1 MKMNAVKIL
10 KYIAVV
16 CVAVLFLEVIYIIY
30 LVRDKSIYFDGIN
43 SIINV
48 GEKFVAVGSNNNN
61 DKFFEKAKITKYS
74 EEKEKVFEK
83 IYNKGYN
90 GVFFDVIEDSD
101 GNLIAVGSFESSEED
116 HLEGNR
122 VGLIVK
128 YDKDG
133 NLLYENTY
141 KVLDNSKFTSIDLVE
156 DGYVVCGQSVYDNMV
171 VGLSKDGGS
180 VIVKYDKKLNVE
192 WMNNYGDNKTSS
204 YNDMLVHDNYIYA
217 VGVTDSIVGIVS
229 KYDYDGNVIN
239 TVRYENT
246 DNLGFTGVVLF
257 DNQLLISGAISGEDK
272 SSDGLLLKYN
282 TDLAIT
288 KEVVYSEDSLERF
301 NQIIIDKHDNV
312 IVVGTSAMLDNSDSD
327 RVNVYT
333 HNGLIG
339 KYDKNLEKV
348 SVIEYGDDRDDYFTD
363 VIISKGNYLVSGY
376 SSYEDGSYL
385 SKFITYSDALKTLE
399 VE

>member
-1 MKMNAVKIL
+1 MKMNTVKLL

-16 CVAVLFLEVIYIIY
+16 CVAVLFLEIIYIIY
-30 LVRDKSIYFDGIN
+30 LARDKSIYFDGIN

-48 GEKFVAVGSNNNN
+48 GNKIVAVGSNNNN
-61 DKFFEKAKITKYS
+61 DKFFEKAKITKYN
-74 EEKEKVFEK
+74 ENKEKVFEK
-83 IYNKGYN
+83 IYNKGFN
-90 GVFFDVIEDSD
+90 GVFFDVIEDYD

-141 KVLDNSKFTSIDLVE
+141 KVLDNSKFTSIDLLE
-156 DGYVVCGQSVYDNMV
+156 DGYVVCGQSVYDDMV

-180 VIVKYDKKLNVE
+180 IIVRYDKELNVQ
-192 WMNNYGDNKTSS
+192 WSNNYGDNKSSS
-204 YNDMLVHDNYIYA
+204 YNDVLVYDNYIYT
-217 VGVTDSIVGIVS
+217 VGVTDSVVGIVS
-229 KYDYDGNVIN
+229 KYDFDGNAIN
-239 TVRYENT
+239 TVKYDNT
-246 DNLGFTGVVLF
+246 DNLGFTGIVLF
-257 DNQLLISGAISGEDK
+257 DNHLLVSGAKLDNN

-282 TDLAIT
+282 TDLVIT
-288 KEVVYSEDSLERF
+288 KDVVYVGNSNERF

-312 IVVGTSAMLDNSDSD
+312 VVVGTSAKLDNSSSD
-327 RVNVYT
+327 RVNVYI

-363 VIISKGNYLVSGY
+363 VIISKENYLVSGY

>member
-1 MKMNAVKIL
+1 MKMNTVKLL

-16 CVAVLFLEVIYIIY
+16 CVAVLFLEAIYIIY
-30 LVRDKSIYFDGIN
+30 VVRDKSIYFDGIN

-48 GEKFVAVGSNNNN
+48 GNKFVAVGSNNNN
-61 DKFFEKAKITKYS
+61 DKFFEKAKITKYN
-74 EEKEKVFEK
+74 EDKEKVFEK

-133 NLLYENTY
+133 NLLHENTY
-141 KVLDNSKFTSIDLVE
+141 SVLDNSKFTSIDLVE

-180 VIVKYDKKLNVE
+180 IIVKYDEELNVE
-192 WMNNYGDNKTSS
+192 WTNNYGDNKSAS
-204 YNDMLVHDNYIYA
+204 YNDILVYDNYIYT
-217 VGVTDSIVGIVS
+217 VGVTDSVVGIVS
-229 KYDYDGNVIN
+229 KYDFDGNVIN

-246 DNLGFTGVVLF
+246 DNLGFTGIVLF
-257 DNQLLISGAISGEDK
+257 DEHLLVSGAILDSDK

-288 KEVVYSEDSLERF
+288 KDIVYVSDSNERF
-301 NQIIIDKHDNV
+301 NQIIIDKHNNV
-312 IVVGTSAMLDNSDSD
+312 VVVGTSARLDNSSSD
-327 RVNVYT
+327 RVNVYI

>member
-1 MKMNAVKIL
+1 MKINTVKIL
-10 KYIAVV
+10 KYIAVL
-16 CVAVLFLEVIYIIY
+16 CVAVLFLEAIYIIY
-30 LVRDKSIYFDGIN
+30 LIRDKSIYFDGIN

-74 EEKEKVFEK
+74 EEKEKIFEK

-90 GVFFDVIEDSD
+90 GVFFDVIEDSE

-133 NLLYENTY
+133 NLLDENTY

-180 VIVKYDKKLNVE
+180 VIVKYDKELNVE

-204 YNDMLVHDNYIYA
+204 YNDILVHDNYIYT

-239 TVRYENT
+239 TVKYENT
-246 DNLGFTGVVLF
+246 DNLGFTGIVLF
-257 DNQLLISGAISGEDK
+257 DGHLLVSGAILGEDK

-288 KEVVYSEDSLERF
+288 KEVVYSDDSLERF
-301 NQIIIDKHDNV
+301 NQIIIDKYDNV
-312 IVVGTSAMLDNSDSD
+312 IVVGTSAMLDDSDSD

>member
-1 MKMNAVKIL
+1 MKMNTVKLL

-16 CVAVLFLEVIYIIY
+16 CVAVLFLEAIYIIY
-30 LVRDKSIYFDGIN
+30 VVRDKSIYFDGIN

-48 GEKFVAVGSNNNN
+48 GNKFVAVGSNNNN
-61 DKFFEKAKITKYS
+61 DKFFEKAKITKYN
-74 EEKEKVFEK
+74 EDKEKVFEK

-141 KVLDNSKFTSIDLVE
+141 RVLDNSKFTSIDLVE

-180 VIVKYDKKLNVE
+180 IIVKYDEELNVE
-192 WMNNYGDNKTSS
+192 WTNNYGDNKSSS
-204 YNDMLVHDNYIYA
+204 YNDILVYDNYIYT
-217 VGVTDSIVGIVS
+217 VGVTDSVVGIVS
-229 KYDYDGNVIN
+229 KYDFDGNVIN

-246 DNLGFTGVVLF
+246 DNLGFTGIVLF
-257 DNQLLISGAISGEDK
+257 DEHLLVSGAILDSDK

-288 KEVVYSEDSLERF
+288 KDIVYVSDSNERF
-301 NQIIIDKHDNV
+301 NQIIIDKHNNV
-312 IVVGTSAMLDNSDSD
+312 VVVGTSAKLDNSSSD
-327 RVNVYT
+327 RVNVYI

>member
-1 MKMNAVKIL
+1 MKMNTVKLL

-16 CVAVLFLEVIYIIY
+16 CVAVLFLETIYIIY
-30 LVRDKSIYFDGIN
+30 LARDKSIYFDGIN

-48 GEKFVAVGSNNNN
+48 GNKIVAVGSNNNN
-61 DKFFEKAKITKYS
+61 DKFFEKAKITKYN
-74 EEKEKVFEK
+74 ENKEKVFEK
-83 IYNKGYN
+83 IYNKGFN

-141 KVLDNSKFTSIDLVE
+141 KVLDNSKFTSIDLLE
-156 DGYVVCGQSVYDNMV
+156 DGYVVCGQSVYDDMV

-180 VIVKYDKKLNVE
+180 IIVRYDKELNVQ
-192 WMNNYGDNKTSS
+192 WSNNYGDNKSSS
-204 YNDMLVHDNYIYA
+204 YNDILVYDNYIYT
-217 VGVTDSIVGIVS
+217 VGVTDSVVGIVS
-229 KYDYDGNVIN
+229 KYDFDGNVIN
-239 TVRYENT
+239 TVKYDNT
-246 DNLGFTGVVLF
+246 DNLGFTGIVLF
-257 DNQLLISGAISGEDK
+257 DNHLLVSGAKLDNN

-282 TDLAIT
+282 TDLVIT
-288 KEVVYSEDSLERF
+288 KDIVYVGNSNERF

-312 IVVGTSAMLDNSDSD
+312 VVVGTSAKLDNSNSD
-327 RVNVYT
+327 RVNVYI

>member
-1 MKMNAVKIL
+1 MKMNAIKIL

-16 CVAVLFLEVIYIIY
+16 CVAVLFLEAIYIIY

-48 GEKFVAVGSNNNN
+48 GDKFVAVGSNNNN

-74 EEKEKVFEK
+74 EDKEKVFEK

-90 GVFFDVIEDSD
+90 GVFFDVIEDSE
-101 GNLIAVGSFESSEED
+101 GNLIAVGSFESSEDD

-180 VIVKYDKKLNVE
+180 IIVKYDKELNVE

-204 YNDMLVHDNYIYA
+204 YNDILVHDNYIYT

-229 KYDYDGNVIN
+229 KYDFNGNMIN
-239 TVRYENT
+239 TVKYENT
-246 DNLGFTGVVLF
+246 DNLGFTGIVLF
-257 DNQLLISGAISGEDK
+257 DNQLLISGAMLEDDK

-282 TDLAIT
+282 FDLVIT
-288 KEVVYSEDSLERF
+288 KNVVYSGDNFERF
-301 NQIIIDKHDNV
+301 NQIIIDEHDNV
-312 IVVGTSAMLDNSDSD
+312 IIVGTSALLDNSDSD
-327 RVNVYT
+327 RVNVYS

-385 SKFITYSDALKTLE
+385 SKFITYSDALKVLG

>member
-1 MKMNAVKIL
+1 MKMNTVKLL

-16 CVAVLFLEVIYIIY
+16 CVAVLFLEAIYIIY
-30 LVRDKSIYFDGIN
+30 VVRDKSIYFDGIN

-48 GEKFVAVGSNNNN
+48 GNKFVAVGSNNNN
-61 DKFFEKAKITKYS
+61 DKFFEKAKITKYN
-74 EEKEKVFEK
+74 EDKEKVFEK

-141 KVLDNSKFTSIDLVE
+141 SVLDNSKFTSIDLVE

-180 VIVKYDKKLNVE
+180 IIVKYDEELNVE
-192 WMNNYGDNKTSS
+192 WTNNYGDNKSSS
-204 YNDMLVHDNYIYA
+204 YNDILVYDNYIYT
-217 VGVTDSIVGIVS
+217 VGVTDSVVGIVS
-229 KYDYDGNVIN
+229 KYDFDGNVIN

-246 DNLGFTGVVLF
+246 DNLGFTGIVLF
-257 DNQLLISGAISGEDK
+257 DEHLLVSGAILDSDK

-288 KEVVYSEDSLERF
+288 KDIVYVSDSNERF
-301 NQIIIDKHDNV
+301 NQIIIDKHNNV
-312 IVVGTSAMLDNSDSD
+312 VVVGTSAKLDNSSSD
-327 RVNVYT
+327 RVNVYI

>member
-1 MKMNAVKIL
+1 MKMNTVKLL

-16 CVAVLFLEVIYIIY
+16 CVAVLFLEAIYIIY
-30 LVRDKSIYFDGIN
+30 VVRDKSIYFDGIN

-48 GEKFVAVGSNNNN
+48 GNKFVAVGSNNNN
-61 DKFFEKAKITKYS
+61 DKFFEKAKITKYN
-74 EEKEKVFEK
+74 EDKEKVFEK

-101 GNLIAVGSFESSEED
+101 GNLIAVGSLESSEED

-141 KVLDNSKFTSIDLVE
+141 SVLDNSKFTSIDLVE

-180 VIVKYDKKLNVE
+180 IIVKYDEELNVE
-192 WMNNYGDNKTSS
+192 WTNNYGDNKSSS
-204 YNDMLVHDNYIYA
+204 YNDILVYDNYIYT
-217 VGVTDSIVGIVS
+217 VGVTDSVVGIVS
-229 KYDYDGNVIN
+229 KYDFDGNVIN

-246 DNLGFTGVVLF
+246 DNLGFTGIVLF
-257 DNQLLISGAISGEDK
+257 DEHLLVSGAILDSDK

-288 KEVVYSEDSLERF
+288 KDIVYVSDSNERF
-301 NQIIIDKHDNV
+301 NQIIIDKHNNV
-312 IVVGTSAMLDNSDSD
+312 VVVGTSARLDNSSSD
-327 RVNVYT
+327 RVNVYI

>member
-16 CVAVLFLEVIYIIY
+16 CVAVLFLEAIYIIY

-48 GEKFVAVGSNNNN
+48 GDKFVAVGSNNNN

-74 EEKEKVFEK
+74 EDKEKVFEK

-90 GVFFDVIEDSD
+90 GVFFDVIEDSE

-122 VGLIVK
+122 VGLVVK

-180 VIVKYDKKLNVE
+180 IIVKYDKELNVE

-204 YNDMLVHDNYIYA
+204 YNDILVHDNYIYT

-229 KYDYDGNVIN
+229 KYDFNGNMIN
-239 TVRYENT
+239 TVKYENT
-246 DNLGFTGVVLF
+246 DNLGFTGIVLF
-257 DNQLLISGAISGEDK
+257 DNQLLISGAMLEDDK

-282 TDLAIT
+282 FDLVIT
-288 KEVVYSEDSLERF
+288 KNVVYSGDNFERF
-301 NQIIIDKHDNV
+301 NQIIIDEHDNV
-312 IVVGTSAMLDNSDSD
+312 IIVGTSALLDNSDSD
-327 RVNVYT
+327 RVNVYS

>member
-1 MKMNAVKIL
+1 MKMNTVKLL

-16 CVAVLFLEVIYIIY
+16 CVVVLFLEAIYIIY

-48 GEKFVAVGSNNNN
+48 GNKFVAVGSNNNN
-61 DKFFEKAKITKYS
+61 DKFFEKAKITKYN
-74 EEKEKVFEK
+74 ENKEKVFEK
-83 IYNKGYN
+83 IYNKGLN

-116 HLEGNR
+116 HLDGNR

-141 KVLDNSKFTSIDLVE
+141 RVLDNSKFTSIDLVE

-180 VIVKYDKKLNVE
+180 IIVKYDEELNVE
-192 WMNNYGDNKTSS
+192 WSNNYGDNKSSS
-204 YNDMLVHDNYIYA
+204 YNDILVYDNYIYT
-217 VGVTDSIVGIVS
+217 VGVTDSVVGIVS
-229 KYDYDGNVIN
+229 KYDFDGNVIN

-246 DNLGFTGVVLF
+246 DNLGFTGIVLF
-257 DNQLLISGAISGEDK
+257 DEHLLVSGAILDSDK

-288 KEVVYSEDSLERF
+288 KDIVYVSDSNERF
-301 NQIIIDKHDNV
+301 NQIIIDKHNNV
-312 IVVGTSAMLDNSDSD
+312 VVVGTSAKLDNSSSD
-327 RVNVYT
+327 RVNVYI